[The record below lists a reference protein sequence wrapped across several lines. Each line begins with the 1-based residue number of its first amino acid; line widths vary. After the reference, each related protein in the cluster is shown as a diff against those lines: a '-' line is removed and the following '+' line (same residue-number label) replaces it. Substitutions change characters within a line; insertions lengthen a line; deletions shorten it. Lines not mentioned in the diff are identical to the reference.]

1 MFEDNEIVD
10 AIKENAGELA
20 AELYHDVAQ
29 PAAQPVGQLVGLVP
43 RAVKAALFPL
53 EKWILGREYNLLETQ
68 KLLEQKLANVAPE
81 SIHSPEPY
89 IAVPALQNISYC
101 MDNEELRDMYANL
114 LANSMTEVV
123 KDGVHPGF
131 VDIIKQLCPDEAKI
145 LRYMSKYT
153 TIPTI
158 TLQYVNK
165 DESGITI
172 GFIDVIKSFSNIGEN
187 IGCEKPLNINTYFNN
202 LERLGLIKDY
212 NDGRE
217 LIDKNLYEPLKQHA
231 YIIEHSNEPL
241 VQSRGFTKTRIK
253 EGVVELTYYG
263 EAFCEV
269 CISK

>member
-20 AELYHDVAQ
+20 AEVYHDVAQ

-68 KLLEQKLANVAPE
+68 KLLEQKLANISPE
-81 SIHSPEPY
+81 LIQPPEPY

-101 MDNEELRDMYANL
+101 MDNEALRDMYANL

-145 LRYMSKYT
+145 LKYIST
-153 TIPTI
+153 HITIPII
-158 TLQYVNK
+158 TLRY
-165 DESGITI
+165 ESDNG
-172 GFIDVIKSFSNIGEN
+172 GGIDVIRNFSNIGE
-187 IGCEKPLNINTYFNN
+187 IVFCEKPLDVNKYFDN
-202 LERLGLIKDY
+202 LIRLGLLENGGLTSFLVNKTF
-212 NDGRE
+212 
-217 LIDKNLYEPLKQHA
+217 YEPLKNHRL
-231 YIIEHSNEPL
+231 IIQNSSDIL
-241 VQSRGFTKTRIK
+241 VKNSGFDKANIK
-253 EGVVELTYYG
+253 KGFIELTDYG
-263 EAFCEV
+263 KSFCEV